1 MYQRVAHL
9 ARRSANEVKVVAPLP
24 YAPKWLRA
32 QRWRSSVQTPREE
45 QVGELPVYHPR
56 YFLLPKVSMTWQG
69 HSMFLGSLRSVAAVH
84 REWKIDLL
92 DAHYVYPDGMAAALL
107 ARHLGV
113 PFTISARGTDINLFS
128 SFPLIRPMIQWTL
141 KCANGVI
148 AVSAALKKAM
158 VQLGVDPNKI
168 RVIPNGVDP
177 ARFEPVPAG
186 EARRALGLAENGPMI
201 VTVGSLIPAKGQD
214 FVIRAF
220 AQMAT
225 HQDGL
230 QLFLLGEGTQRK
242 ALEGLVKELGVT
254 SKVHLV
260 GKRPNEELGLWFS
273 AATVSCLASAREG
286 WPNAVMESLACG
298 TPVVAT
304 AVGGIP
310 EILDSKEYGI
320 LVDRTTA
327 SVAAGLEQA
336 LTQTWNR
343 PTIAARIRA
352 RTWDTVAEEVEDFFS
367 VLTQSLAEGK
377 S

>member
-1 MYQRVAHL
+1 
-9 ARRSANEVKVVAPLP
+9 
-24 YAPKWLRA
+24 
-32 QRWRSSVQTPREE
+32 
-45 QVGELPVYHPR
+45 
-56 YFLLPKVSMTWQG
+56 
-69 HSMFLGSLRSVAAVH
+69 MFLGSLRSVAAVH